1 MVVSAEEAIARA
13 RHVLNNM
20 GLTLHFLIEVV
31 PRKEEDRDVWYV
43 RAITAVGTLE
53 VVIDRV
59 TGEVLAV
66 RSLAKKVGA

>member
-1 MVVSAEEAIARA
+1 MVVSAEEAIAKA
-13 RHVLNNM
+13 KHVLNNM
-20 GLTLHFLIEVV
+20 GLTLHFLFEVV

-43 RAITAVGTLE
+43 RAITALGALE

-66 RSLAKKVGA
+66 RRLAKKVGA